1 MADPDSSEAHSDS
14 AKRPAGARMQLGP
27 DAVHEGENEPQIDCP
42 QCGST
47 VSLVHIIEE
56 GRCPGTLGPEDAEV
70 EDEVEQPQ
78 YGECNAKLSL
88 ELVWEE

>member
-14 AKRPAGARMQLGP
+14 GKRPSGARMQLGP

-56 GRCPGTLGPEDAEV
+56 GRCPGVLGAEDAETT
-70 EDEVEQPQ
+70 EGDQDPQ
-78 YGECNAKLSL
+78 VGECNAKLSL
-88 ELVWEE
+88 ELVWEA